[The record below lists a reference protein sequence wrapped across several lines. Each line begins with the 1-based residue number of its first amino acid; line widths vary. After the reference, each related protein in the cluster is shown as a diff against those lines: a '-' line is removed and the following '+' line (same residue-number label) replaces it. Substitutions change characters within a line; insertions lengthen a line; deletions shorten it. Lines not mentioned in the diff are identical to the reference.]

1 MISRPDLWPEQDDL
15 HRGSAPEL
23 VRSHKPGKHAAR
35 ITKASD
41 MYAFGMLTWEVG
53 TISSCNLRSQF
64 ARYNAR
70 HILDL
75 LRRVPIFWRS
85 R

>member
-1 MISRPDLWPEQDDL
+1 VGPDGTPRITGFGSSLMISRPDLWPERFDP

-23 VRSHKPGKHAAR
+23 VCPHKSGKHAAR

-53 TISSCNLRSQF
+53 IVFKL
-64 ARYNAR
+64 
-70 HILDL
+70 
-75 LRRVPIFWRS
+75 
-85 R
+85 